1 MSGRL
6 WPLLIAALLWA
17 GAARAQDCPNVPL
30 PSAAELRKLE
40 AEAVDRG
47 PLWRIRR
54 DGHDSYLYG
63 SIHVGRPA
71 WLFPGPALREA
82 WGKTELLAVEL
93 DSNDPQFMPALR
105 ALPPMPL
112 DLRSERRLQAQFRA
126 VCMPEQALAGLH
138 PLLQLV
144 TLIGLSSRADG
155 LDPAYAQEVA
165 LMGWAR
171 REGRA
176 IHALESVAE
185 QVAALVPAD
194 LPTARRE
201 LSLGL
206 EQLEKQRL
214 RPVLRR
220 LAEAWE
226 QGDLEALVAASTSPC
241 NCDDDDIERAQL
253 ARINDGRNQAL
264 AARIAALHGSGK
276 RVLVAVGAL
285 HMTGAKALPR
295 LLLAQGFEIEQV
307 LPKPR

>member
-1 MSGRL
+1 MWVRI
-6 WPLLIAALLWA
+6 LLTGLLLWA
-17 GAARAQDCPNVPL
+17 GVAHAQDCPSVPQ

-63 SIHVGRPA
+63 SIHVGRPG

-82 WGKTELLAVEL
+82 WSKTELLAVEL
-93 DSNDPQFMPALR
+93 DANDPQFPLALR
-105 ALPPMPL
+105 ALPAMPL
-112 DLRSERRLQAQFRA
+112 DLRSERRLQAQIRA
-126 VCMPEQALAGLH
+126 ACMPEQALAGLH
-138 PLLQLV
+138 PLVQLL
-144 TLIGLSSRADG
+144 TLVGLSGRADG
-155 LDPAYAQEVA
+155 LDPAYAQEFA
-165 LMGWAR
+165 LLNWAR
-171 REGRA
+171 RDGRA

-185 QVAALVPAD
+185 QLAAVVPAD
-194 LPTARRE
+194 PAAARRE

-220 LAEAWE
+220 TAEAWE
-226 QGDLEALVAASTSPC
+226 RGDMAALLEVSMTTCHCA
-241 NCDDDDIERAQL
+241 DDEIERAQL
-253 ARINDGRNQAL
+253 ARINDGRNEAL
-264 AARIAALHGSGK
+264 ASRITALHGSGK

-285 HMTGAKALPR
+285 HMSGDKALTR
-295 LLLAQGFEIEQV
+295 LLRAQGFEVEQV